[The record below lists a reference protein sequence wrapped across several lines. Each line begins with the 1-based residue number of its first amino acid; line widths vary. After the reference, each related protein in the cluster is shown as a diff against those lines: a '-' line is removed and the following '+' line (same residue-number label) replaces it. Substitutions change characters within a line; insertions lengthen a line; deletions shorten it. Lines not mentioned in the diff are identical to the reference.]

1 MAQAWTRTL
10 SLSSLLADAS
20 PSAIVAGFIT
30 VLVGCASTAVIVFEA
45 ARASGAG
52 PAEIASWIWAL
63 GVGCGVVGI
72 ILSLRYRQPIVA
84 AWSTPGAALLATTS
98 GLSLSQATWAFIASG
113 ALMLLCGLTGW
124 FERAMS
130 RLPVALASG
139 MLAGVLLRFGMDVF
153 VAMGANFGLV
163 GAMFAAYLLGRR
175 LWPRY
180 AVLGV
185 LVAGVAVAAL
195 QGLLHLEAVQLQPA
209 APVWT
214 APAFSWDAMIGV
226 ALPLFVVT
234 MASQNVPG
242 VATLR
247 ACGYDAPVSPLVSW
261 TGAATV
267 ILAPFGAYALNL
279 AAITAAISAGP
290 QAHEDPSRR
299 YVAAVAAGVFYLVMG
314 ASAAMLGA
322 ILAAFP
328 RELVIA
334 VAGLALINTIGG
346 GLAGAMREE
355 SDREPALVTFLVT
368 ASGTTL
374 WGIGSAFWGL
384 VAGGLTMLALRLRR
398 SPRA

>member
-1 MAQAWTRTL
+1 
-10 SLSSLLADAS
+10 
-20 PSAIVAGFIT
+20 
-30 VLVGCASTAVIVFEA
+30 
-45 ARASGAG
+45 
-52 PAEIASWIWAL
+52 
-63 GVGCGVVGI
+63 
-72 ILSLRYRQPIVA
+72 
-84 AWSTPGAALLATTS
+84 
-98 GLSLSQATWAFIASG
+98 
-113 ALMLLCGLTGW
+113 
-124 FERAMS
+124 
-130 RLPVALASG
+130 
-139 MLAGVLLRFGMDVF
+139 
-153 VAMGANFGLV
+153 
-163 GAMFAAYLLGRR
+163 
-175 LWPRY
+175 
-180 AVLGV
+180 
-185 LVAGVAVAAL
+185 
-195 QGLLHLEAVQLQPA
+195 
-209 APVWT
+209 
-214 APAFSWDAMIGV
+214 
-226 ALPLFVVT
+226 
-234 MASQNVPG
+234 G

-355 SDREPALVTFLVT
+355 SDREPALATFLVT

-398 SPRA
+398 SPRAYAARQRPVLGSRHGRQQRGGFRIRQAGKITRSVMQLEGCQRRLRGIVGDP